1 MDENK
6 EKRVLR
12 VKLDDNVKKVSITGK
27 NGVEKV
33 VMKQELSEDELDM
46 ATGGDGIIVD
56 WQPMTCPAEVK
67 ESNKPVGNI
76 EFAPPGLTPRG
87 QCRYIGNGN

>member
-1 MDENK
+1 MEENK

-12 VKLDDNVKKVSITGK
+12 VELDDSVKKVSITGK
-27 NGVEKV
+27 NNDEKV

-46 ATGGDGIIVD
+46 ATGGDGIVVD
-56 WQPMTCPAEVK
+56 WQPMTCPADVK

-76 EFAPPGLTPRG
+76 ELAPPGLKSRG
-87 QCRYIGNGN
+87 QCRYIG